1 MFERAEFDADGV
13 ELDPRDVPPAPRT
26 TLALRELPRL
36 EAVLD
41 ARPDALEP
49 TDQLELAHQLT
60 SCSATLDWMRCKTVT
75 GFALRERSN
84 PLVLSVINVR
94 GGVSMVSLGGVD
106 TPEVPESVL
115 PEIALAIGCSEHA
128 ARDLV
133 AVGLDLRFRL
143 PQTNNDFG
151 GGRITYAHAKV
162 ISETTRELSVDRVET
177 VDGRLA
183 EAAQTRTPPR
193 LRILARRL
201 VAKADSTAMAR
212 RRQREYDARSTAMFP
227 TGDGIG
233 AFCVNHDLTTMCVID
248 DHLSAWATHRRHLD
262 PTTSFAAHKA
272 DAAAHLLLGQHPL
285 TGRRLIG
292 PNEPSPTLTVATCGT
307 TAHGTAAA
315 TTPADRETS
324 SQQPSPEDLSPAW
337 PAPGSDFES
346 QYAQW
351 PKIPTVA
358 DPTCFLPVRTELRVH
373 ISADTVLGID
383 DETCELEGHGPLT
396 ADQARHLALQ
406 SASTTLRRV
415 FTDPADNSVLFLD
428 ARTYRFKRD
437 QAEAIATIHPIS
449 CFPGATTP
457 ASRCDS
463 DHRKPYR
470 FGTCRAPGPP
480 GQTPPGQTPPG
491 QTIVSDA
498 HDPPGQTIV
507 SDAHDPPGQTL
518 VANGQPLGRRHHR
531 IRTHL
536 GWTAVADPQ
545 DAHAITWTSPHGR
558 TYIVHDHEGA

>member
-1 MFERAEFDADGV
+1 MFERARYDANEV

-26 TLALRELPRL
+26 TLAARELPRL
-36 EAVLD
+36 GAVLD

-60 SCSATLDWMRCKTVT
+60 SCAATLDWMRCKAVS

-84 PLVLSVINVR
+84 PMVMRALDLR
-94 GGVSMVSLGGVD
+94 GGINMVPLGGVD
-106 TPEVPESVL
+106 TPDVPESVL
-115 PEIALAIGCSEHA
+115 PEIALAVGCSEHA

-162 ISETTRELSVDRVET
+162 ISETTRELSVDRVDKLDT
-177 VDGRLA
+177 RLA

-193 LRILARRL
+193 LRILARGL
-201 VAKADSTAMAR
+201 VAKADPAAMAR
-212 RRQREYDARSTAMFP
+212 RHQREYDARSTAMFP
-227 TGDGIG
+227 NGDGIG

-248 DHLSAWATHRRHLD
+248 DHLSAWALHRRHLD
-262 PTTSFAAHKA
+262 PTTSYAAHKA

-292 PNEPSPTLTVATCGT
+292 INEPAPTPVTAAVT
-307 TAHGTAAA
+307 TAVTATGSSASAPLPAA
-315 TTPADRETS
+315 PADRETS
-324 SQQPSPEDLSPAW
+324 PHEFSAEEVGPAW

-351 PKIPTVA
+351 PTIPTVA
-358 DPTCFLPVRTELRVH
+358 DPTCFLPARTELRVH
-373 ISADTVLGID
+373 ISADTLLGID
-383 DETCELEGHGPLT
+383 DETCELEGSGPLT
-396 ADQARHLALQ
+396 AAQARHLALQ
-406 SASTTLRRV
+406 SASTTLRRL
-415 FTDPADNSVLFLD
+415 FTDPADDSVLFLD
-428 ARTYRFKRD
+428 AHAYRFRRR
-437 QAEAIATIHPIS
+437 QTETINTLHPVS

-457 ASRCDS
+457 AARCDT
-463 DHRKPYR
+463 DHRNPYR
-470 FGTCRAPGPP
+470 FATCQAPSPP
-480 GQTPPGQTPPG
+480 GKP
-491 QTIVSDA
+491 IVADA
-498 HDPPGQTIV
+498 HDPPGQTV
-507 SDAHDPPGQTL
+507 VG
-518 VANGQPLGRRHHR
+518 NGQPLGRRHHR

-536 GWTAVADPQ
+536 GWTAVADTQ
-545 DAHAITWTSPHGR
+545 DPHTIAWTSPHGR

>member
-1 MFERAEFDADGV
+1 MSGRLNALLPRCIIKRMFERTEYEADGV

-26 TLALRELPRL
+26 TLAARELPRL

-41 ARPDALEP
+41 ARADALEP
-49 TDQLELAHQLT
+49 SDQLELAHQLT
-60 SCSATLDWMRCKTVT
+60 SCAAILEWMRCKAVS

-84 PLVLSVINVR
+84 PMVMRALDLR
-94 GGVSMVSLGGVD
+94 GGINMVPLGGVD
-106 TPEVPESVL
+106 TPDVPESVL
-115 PEIALAIGCSEHA
+115 PEIALAVGCSEHA

-162 ISETTRELSVDRVET
+162 ISETTRELSADRV
-177 VDGRLA
+177 DKLDARLA

-193 LRILARRL
+193 LRILARGL
-201 VAKADSTAMAR
+201 VARVDPAAMAR
-212 RRQREYDARSTAMFP
+212 RHQREYDARSTAMFP
-227 TGDGIG
+227 NGDGIG

-248 DHLSAWATHRRHLD
+248 DHLSAWALHRRHLD
-262 PTTSFAAHKA
+262 PTTSYAAHKA

-292 PNEPSPTLTVATCGT
+292 TNEPAPPLTIPAPARAPDPSPQ
-307 TAHGTAAA
+307 
-315 TTPADRETS
+315 ADRETS
-324 SQQPSPEDLSPAW
+324 PREPSPEDLRPAW

-346 QYAQW
+346 QYSHW
-351 PKIPTVA
+351 PRIPTVA
-358 DPTCFLPVRTELRVH
+358 DPTEFLPARTELRVH
-373 ISADTVLGID
+373 IGADTLLGID
-383 DETCELEGHGPLT
+383 DETCELEGSGPLT
-396 ADQARHLALQ
+396 AAQARHLALQ

-415 FTDPADNSVLFLD
+415 FTDPADDSVLFLD
-428 ARTYRFKRD
+428 AQAYRFRRR
-437 QAEAIATIHPIS
+437 QTETINTLHPVS

-457 ASRCDS
+457 AARCDT
-463 DHRKPYR
+463 DHRNRYR
-470 FGTCRAPGPP
+470 FATCRAPSSP
-480 GQTPPGQTPPG
+480 GKP
-491 QTIVSDA
+491 IVADA
-498 HDPPGQTIV
+498 HDPPGQTV
-507 SDAHDPPGQTL
+507 VT
-518 VANGQPLGRRHHR
+518 NGQPLGRRHHR

-545 DAHAITWTSPHGR
+545 DPHTIAWTSPHGR